1 MTNKYFCFN
10 LETYQSSPDIHGPE
24 LMSDRGLAYGH
35 GVFETMLYHES
46 ALPLKNQHFLRMIT
60 DSAAIGVDLSRSAL
74 DNVERAIYVQASE
87 IGFRNGIVK
96 IILTAGSGGR
106 GYSSPVK
113 MCPKL
118 IFSYHT
124 LDENWAIQRDKGIE
138 LWRCDHL
145 LSDNSSLVGVKHLN
159 RLDQVLGAS
168 EANVQ
173 GYVDGLMFNS
183 KGFLIESTCA
193 NIFLRTEEHGWLT
206 PSIETAGIN
215 GVMRSLLIH
224 EIFPQVHFSLATFP
238 IESEML
244 CDVTELFICN
254 SARGIVPVTAIRGKQ
269 SDRTMRIGNETRALQ
284 SKLSELYK
292 CYK

>member
-1 MTNKYFCFN
+1 MPNKYFCFN
-10 LETYQSSPDIHGPE
+10 LETYQSSPDIHGQE

-46 ALPLKNQHFLRMIT
+46 TLPLKNQHFLRMIT
-60 DSAAIGVDLSRSAL
+60 NSAAIGVDLSRSAL
-74 DNVERAIYVQASE
+74 DNVEEAIHVQASE
-87 IGFRNGIVK
+87 VGFRNGIVK

-124 LDENWAIQRDKGIE
+124 LDENWAIQRDKGLE
-138 LWRCDHL
+138 LWCCDHL
-145 LSDNSSLVGVKHLN
+145 LSDNSSLVGLKHLN

-168 EANVQ
+168 EANAQ
-173 GYVDGLMFNS
+173 GYIDGLMFNS
-183 KGFLIESTCA
+183 RGCLVESTCA
-193 NIFLRTEEHGWLT
+193 NIFLRTEKHGWLT

-215 GVMRSLLIH
+215 GVMRTLLIH
-224 EIFPQVHFSLATFP
+224 EVFPQVKFPLETFL
-238 IESEML
+238 IRSEMF
-244 CDVTELFICN
+244 CDVIELFICN
-254 SARGIVPVTAIRGKQ
+254 SVRGIVPVKAVRGSK
-269 SDRTMRIGNETRALQ
+269 SDSTMRIGNQTRALQ
-284 SKLSELYK
+284 SKLSELYQ

>member
-10 LETYQSSPDIHGPE
+10 LETHQISPDLHGQE
-24 LMSDRGLAYGH
+24 FMSDRGLAYGH
-35 GVFETMLYHES
+35 GVFETMLYLES

-60 DSAAIGVDLSRSAL
+60 DSAAIGIALSRSAL
-74 DNVERAIYVQASE
+74 DKVEEAVHVQASK
-87 IGFRNGIVK
+87 IGFKNGIVK
-96 IILTAGSGGR
+96 IMLTAGSGGR
-106 GYSSPVK
+106 GYSSPVA
-113 MCPKL
+113 MRPKV

-124 LDENWAIQRDKGIE
+124 LDENWAIQRDKGLE
-138 LWRCDHL
+138 LWLCDHL
-145 LSDNSSLVGVKHLN
+145 LSDNPSLVGVKHLN

-168 EANVQ
+168 EANAQ

-183 KGFLIESTCA
+183 KGFLVESTCA
-193 NIFLRTEEHGWLT
+193 NIFLRTAEHGWLT

-215 GVMRSLLIH
+215 GVMRSLLIC
-224 EIFPQVHFSLATFP
+224 EIFPQVHFSLAAFP

-254 SARGIVPVTAIRGKQ
+254 SVRGIVPVTAIKGKK
-269 SDRTMRIGNETRALQ
+269 SDSTMRIGNETRALQ
-284 SKLSELYK
+284 SKLSELYP